1 MKKTSAVKTTA
12 TAQTKKLIRGRYTP
26 EFKQQLL
33 ARDAT
38 EGVAVTA
45 RDLGLAESQ
54 LYAWRKQASDAS
66 SVTEDER
73 LHLAEFAKL
82 KRDKARQ
89 EEEVAFL
96 KKRRRTLLSCPSE
109 VRHAQVFAP

>member
-1 MKKTSAVKTTA
+1 MKKTSAVKITT
-12 TAQTKKLIRGRYTP
+12 TTQTKKLIRGRYTP
-26 EFKQQLL
+26 EFKQQSLT
-33 ARDAT
+33 RCAT

-73 LHLAEFAKL
+73 LHLAKFTKL
-82 KRDKARQ
+82 KRDKARL
-89 EEEVAFL
+89 EEEVAFQ
-96 KKRRRTLLSCPSE
+96 KKRRRTLRKRRSE
-109 VRHAQVFAP
+109 TTP

>member
-1 MKKTSAVKTTA
+1 MKHEKDVSSKNNDNNADKKTDPKPP
-12 TAQTKKLIRGRYTP
+12 L
-26 EFKQQLL
+26 EFKQQSL
-33 ARDAT
+33 ARCAT

-82 KRDKARQ
+82 KRDKARL

-96 KKRRRTLLSCPSE
+96 KKAAAYF
-109 VRHAQVFAP
+109 AQLPK

>member
-1 MKKTSAVKTTA
+1 MKKTSAVKTT
-12 TAQTKKLIRGRYTP
+12 TTTQTKKLIRGRYTP
-26 EFKQQLL
+26 EFKQQSL
-33 ARDAT
+33 ARCAT

-82 KRDKARQ
+82 KRDKARL

-96 KKRRRTLLSCPSE
+96 KKAAAYF
-109 VRHAQVFAP
+109 AQLPK

>member
-1 MKKTSAVKTTA
+1 M
-12 TAQTKKLIRGRYTP
+12 
-26 EFKQQLL
+26 
-33 ARDAT
+33 
-38 EGVAVTA
+38 AVTA

-73 LHLAEFAKL
+73 LHQAEFTKL
-82 KRDKARQ
+82 KRDKARL
-89 EEEVAFL
+89 EEEVAFQ

-109 VRHAQVFAP
+109 LRHNSLLNEFCLIFMCRILRVSRSGYYQWRRRKQSKRAKENAILDVKI

>member
-26 EFKQQLL
+26 EFKQQSL
-33 ARDAT
+33 ARCAT

-82 KRDKARQ
+82 KRNRPPQPPQAQ
-89 EEEVAFL
+89 FSL
-96 KKRRRTLLSCPSE
+96 RRCK
-109 VRHAQVFAP
+109 

>member
-1 MKKTSAVKTTA
+1 M
-12 TAQTKKLIRGRYTP
+12 
-26 EFKQQLL
+26 
-33 ARDAT
+33 
-38 EGVAVTA
+38 AVTA

-54 LYAWRKQASDAS
+54 LYAWRKQASGAS

-82 KRDKARQ
+82 KRDKARL

-96 KKRRRTLLSCPSE
+96 KKAAAYF
-109 VRHAQVFAP
+109 AQLPK